1 MDHWSYA
8 PPSQTLKW
16 ESKCCDDVDDEKV
29 SLISS
34 RNINKLRLS
43 FVNLMKSC
51 ATYKEVPI
59 GMAQKVPNEMAQKVP
74 IGMVQK
80 QLQRF

>member
-1 MDHWSYA
+1 MRP

-34 RNINKLRLS
+34 RNINKFRLS

-59 GMAQKVPNEMAQKVP
+59 GMAQKVPNGMA
-74 IGMVQK
+74 QK

>member
-1 MDHWSYA
+1 
-8 PPSQTLKW
+8 
-16 ESKCCDDVDDEKV
+16 
-29 SLISS
+29 
-34 RNINKLRLS
+34 
-43 FVNLMKSC
+43 MKSC

-74 IGMVQK
+74 IGMDQK